1 MIRFDNVWKSFEGRP
16 VLKGIS
22 FTITP
27 GEMVAILGKSGTGK
41 TVTIKHILGL
51 LRPDRGRVFVED
63 VDVTRASRRTLNILR
78 RRFGYVFQGAA
89 LFDSLTVYENLA
101 LPLKERGWPQKKRD
115 EAIRWALEMVGL
127 SGTENLYP
135 AEMSG
140 GMRKRAG
147 IARAIVARPDYLIY
161 DEPTSGLD
169 PVTADRINDLMLY
182 LKDQLDVTG
191 VMVTHDLVSA
201 LKVADRLILLE
212 DGEIA
217 VDIPVKR
224 AFDETHPAFRAFLRA
239 AGLLEHRGG
248 GEEGMFRAQEI

>member
-1 MIRFDNVWKSFEGRP
+1 MIRMENVWKSFENRV
-16 VLKGIS
+16 VLRGIS
-22 FTITP
+22 LTIHP

-51 LRPDRGRVFVED
+51 LRPDRGRIWVED
-63 VDVTRASRRTLNILR
+63 VEITRASRSTLNAIR
-78 RRFGYVFQGAA
+78 RKFGYVFQGAA

-101 LPLKERGWPQKKRD
+101 LPLRERGWSRPQME
-115 EAIRWALEMVGL
+115 EAIRWALRMVGL
-127 SGTENLYP
+127 EGTEALYP

-147 IARAIVARPDYLIY
+147 IARAIVARPRYLIY

-201 LKVADRLILLE
+201 LRVADRLILLE
-212 DGEIA
+212 EGEIV
-217 VDIPVKR
+217 VDIPVDR
-224 AFDETHPAFRAFLRA
+224 AMEETHPAFRAFLKA
-239 AGLLEHRGG
+239 AGL
-248 GEEGMFRAQEI
+248 AP

>member
-1 MIRFDNVWKSFEGRP
+1 MIRFEDVWKSFEDRV
-16 VLKGIS
+16 VLRGIS
-22 FTITP
+22 FTIHP

-51 LRPDRGRVFVED
+51 LKPDRGRVVVED
-63 VDVTRASRRTLNILR
+63 VDVTRAPRKVLNALR
-78 RRFGYVFQGAA
+78 RKFGYVFQGAA

-101 LPLKERGWPQKKRD
+101 LPLRERGWDRQAMD
-115 EAIRWALEMVGL
+115 EAIRWALEMVEL
-127 SGTENLYP
+127 SGTEDLYP

-147 IARAIVARPDYLIY
+147 IARAIVGRPDYLIY

-182 LKDQLDVTG
+182 LKEQLDVTG

-201 LKVADRLILLE
+201 LRVADRIILLE
-212 DGEIA
+212 EGEIA
-217 VDIPVKR
+217 VDIPADQ
-224 AFDETHPAFRAFLRA
+224 AFSETHPAFRAFLKA
-239 AGLLEHRGG
+239 AGLLDVRKV
-248 GEEGMFRAQEI
+248 